1 MKMTGC
7 NKQQNKGKLFLLIIL
22 LFGLLAVGA
31 AVCFGGRENA
41 PKPDEDAEPVRS
53 FSHGSGVYAE
63 DSLCVTISA
72 SLFISAGTAIWTRR

>member
-1 MKMTGC
+1 MTGC

-53 FSHGSGVYAE
+53 FSHGSSCAACRRSAIPGVE
-63 DSLCVTISA
+63 SDPDL
-72 SLFISAGTAIWTRR
+72 

>member
-1 MKMTGC
+1 MTGC

-41 PKPDEDAEPVRS
+41 PKPDEDAEPVLS
-53 FSHGSGVYAE
+53 FRTDPACTQKTP
-63 DSLCVTISA
+63 CV
-72 SLFISAGTAIWTRR
+72 